1 MSNNAGRLSLFIMN
15 LWLQNMCYLGP
26 PIEHNGPKSKVLLH
40 FLPFFQFFLG
50 LACARA
56 PRNSMFYCKMVPTV
70 KILVV
75 IWVLNTILYL
85 RITHLSSL
93 WTCRTNGGVAPLH
106 TEIFHNFSLLA
117 VVWDTLGLVSP
128 PTSLF
133 LSQSISGGPRGGNPT
148 HLRPRGT
155 PSEPQNYQQYT
166 QINWVFLCRQI
177 HG

>member
-56 PRNSMFYCKMVPTV
+56 PRNSVFYCKMVPTV
-70 KILVV
+70 KILVI

-93 WTCRTNGGVAPLH
+93 WTCRANVGVAPLH
-106 TEIFHNFSLLA
+106 TGIFHNFLLLA
-117 VVWDTLGLVSP
+117 VVWGTLGLVSP
-128 PTSLF
+128 PTTLF
-133 LSQSISGGPRGGNPT
+133 LSQPTSGGPKGRIPPTWNPGGP
-148 HLRPRGT
+148 H
-155 PSEPQNYQQYT
+155 
-166 QINWVFLCRQI
+166 
-177 HG
+177 